1 MPKFNDLYLS
11 TTPISNTF
19 LPFAIAGQN
28 VTEDGKTHNTPLLE
42 IKNLMVDAVKTLF
55 AELEE
60 TGKFNCKLM
69 PSTVFG
75 KYDNGTNKY
84 NEVGRFISQD
94 VIDFLNDQYG
104 EYKWAGF
111 ENMFD
116 ELFRKQLKFGDQY
129 AYLRVFSRGKENAI
143 YKRTRAK
150 VLKLFEQANY
160 QIPLIDDERDEFKK
174 IFRDAYFDLIE
185 GIIKK
190 ETGHP
195 VSNYDGLHI
204 IEKPSDMQ
212 IALQMIRNNEKF
224 NAEDFSKTE
233 GLNDT
238 DNFSW
243 RY

>member
-84 NEVGRFISQD
+84 NEVGRFI
-94 VIDFLNDQYG
+94 
-104 EYKWAGF
+104 
-111 ENMFD
+111 
-116 ELFRKQLKFGDQY
+116 
-129 AYLRVFSRGKENAI
+129 
-143 YKRTRAK
+143 
-150 VLKLFEQANY
+150 
-160 QIPLIDDERDEFKK
+160 
-174 IFRDAYFDLIE
+174 
-185 GIIKK
+185 
-190 ETGHP
+190 
-195 VSNYDGLHI
+195 
-204 IEKPSDMQ
+204 
-212 IALQMIRNNEKF
+212 QMGRFWKYVWWIV
-224 NAEDFSKTE
+224 
-233 GLNDT
+233 
-238 DNFSW
+238 
-243 RY
+243 